1 VKRFLIAATLA
12 AVALLVVLSV
22 MPPDRTPTAP
32 WSLTIAAASDLRYA
46 FDDVA
51 MEFRRQ
57 YPSTDVTVTYGSSG
71 TFFAQL
77 QNGAPF
83 DVFLSADISYPRQ
96 LAQKGLVLAGSE
108 FKYAEGRIV
117 VWVPKSSQLDVEA
130 RGLSALTDFAVNK
143 VAIANPAHAPYGRAA
158 EAAMRST
165 GVFNVVKPKLVFGEN
180 VSQALQFVQ
189 SGAADAGIVALSLV
203 RAPALADTG
212 RYWEIPVEAHPAI
225 EQGGAIMRS
234 AANSDAALVFRAFML
249 GDSARAILRR
259 YGFATPVV

>member
-12 AVALLVVLSV
+12 AVATLVVV
-22 MPPDRTPTAP
+22 IFMPPRSSAPAP
-32 WSLTIAAASDLRYA
+32 WALTVAAASDLRYA
-46 FDDVA
+46 FDEVA

-57 YPSTDVTVTYGSSG
+57 YPSTQVTVTYGSSG

-96 LAQKGLVLAGSE
+96 LAEKGLVLAGSA

-117 VWVPKSSQLDVEA
+117 VWVPKSSRLEVEA
-130 RGLSALTDFAVNK
+130 RGLSVLTDPAVNK
-143 VAIANPAHAPYGRAA
+143 VAIANPEHAPYGRAA

-165 GVFNVVKPKLVFGEN
+165 GVFDVVKPKLVYGEN

-189 SGAADAGIVALSLV
+189 SGAADAGIVALSLAK
-203 RAPALADTG
+203 APALAETG
-212 RYWEIPVEAHPAI
+212 RYWEIPVESHPVI

-234 AANSDAALVFRAFML
+234 AANLDAALVFRAFML
-249 GDSARAILRR
+249 GDSARVILRR
-259 YGFATPVV
+259 FGFATPVV